1 MLNRR
6 RFIEGTVGM
15 TGIAVASRSLA
26 LDTEAGPGRI
36 ELVLCDPRY
45 ACSVQFAQRLARSG
59 ATPLMLDRDI
69 GVLWTG
75 ELAARFVALRGGAAM
90 AGMTMYSDYHI
101 SQVFARSHARVQGRF
116 EAMHDAR
123 GADTLRHVL
132 RLSAA
137 DRDNVIAADF
147 SDDSWPQRLA
157 DRLRL
162 SPDRQPAGHDRTFT
176 GGAKPAGFPG
186 TLFSWV
192 IAKA

>member
-26 LDTEAGPGRI
+26 FDHEPDSGRI

-45 ACSVQFAQRLARSG
+45 ASSVRFAQQLARGG

-75 ELAARFVALRGGAAM
+75 ELAERFAALRCAM
-90 AGMTMYSDYHI
+90 AGMTLYSDYHI
-101 SQVFARSHARVQGRF
+101 SQVFTRSHARVQHSF

-123 GADTLRHVL
+123 GADTLRHSL
-132 RLSAA
+132 RVSTA
-137 DRDNVIAADF
+137 DRELFLAADF
-147 SDDSWPQRLA
+147 SNDSWPERVA
-157 DRLRL
+157 DRLL
-162 SPDRQPAGHDRTFT
+162 QSPQRQTAQHARGFT
-176 GGAKPAGFPG
+176 GGTKPSEFPG

-192 IAKA
+192 IAKV